1 LRLVQTAREGL
12 SGSIHELVA
21 RLACVP
27 RFLRALNR
35 RMGSPFDSSE
45 LADLAQDIL
54 CDVWR
59 KLGEYR
65 GIARL
70 ETWVFPFVDL
80 GLRGAVRRRARQRR
94 RVCNSL
100 DLEVVADPENTR
112 RAADDAEER
121 EQLVSTFLGRLGEQD
136 RELLQT
142 RYLEDT
148 SVEDLCDRLGLKAN
162 AVRNRIHRAILRLRE
177 FSKEKQR

>member
-1 LRLVQTAREGL
+1 MAKEGIPER
-12 SGSIHELVA
+12 IHELVA

-54 CDVWR
+54 CEVWR

-65 GIARL
+65 GLARL

-94 RVCNSL
+94 RVSNSL
-100 DLEVVADPENTR
+100 ELEVVADPENSR
-112 RAADDAEER
+112 RAAEDAEER
-121 EQLVSTFLGRLGEQD
+121 QQLVSTILRRLSGPD

-148 SVEDLCDRLGLKAN
+148 SVEDLSDRLGLTAN